1 MLNYF
6 NYFTEIEEH
15 FQRQRGARLWL
26 SPLDWA
32 LIESWREAGIPL
44 PAVLAGIDQ
53 AFEKFNS
60 GARRDTARA
69 RALVYCAAAV
79 LDAAAA
85 AEAAS
90 VGASQ
95 DPQPPAP
102 EDDAFSRDRILAHL
116 QEGDRRLAAC
126 PALDPAPPGAAEVR
140 AKLADLVAALAAPA
154 SATPALKLQDLDRVL
169 SVLDDKIFL
178 LLQSAASIEETVGLR
193 AELERDLAPYR
204 RQLRPEQLA
213 LIERQF
219 LQRRLLERAGLQRLS
234 LFYMP

>member
-32 LIESWREAGIPL
+32 LIETWREAGIPL
-44 PAVLAGIDQ
+44 ATVLAGIDQ

-60 GARRDTARA
+60 GARRDTARP
-69 RALVYCAAAV
+69 RALVYCAPAV

-85 AEAAS
+85 AESAA
-90 VGASQ
+90 VGA
-95 DPQPPAP
+95 PLPPPPLAP

-116 QEGDRRLAAC
+116 QEGDRRLAAS
-126 PALDPAPPGAAEVR
+126 PALASSAAEVR
-140 AKLADLVAALAAPA
+140 AKLAELIAALDAPA
-154 SATPALKLQDLDRVL
+154 SQSPAMKLQDLDRVL
-169 SVLDDKIFL
+169 TVLDDKVL
-178 LLQSAASIEETVGLR
+178 WLLQTSASVEEMVALR

-204 RQLRPEQLA
+204 RQLRPEQMA

-234 LFYMP
+234 LFYMA